1 MEAARLVAWEL
12 NPATMF
18 VTQSGNFR
26 SMFETGSG
34 GLPHFVSLIHEDDQ
48 ARVVAALDA
57 ALERDEP
64 FEEVFRVVR
73 TDGSQIRVSARG
85 GMMRAKSPQEDR
97 FIGVAY
103 ELSARDAA

>member
-1 MEAARLVAWEL
+1 
-12 NPATMF
+12 
-18 VTQSGNFR
+18 
-26 SMFETGSG
+26 
-34 GLPHFVSLIHEDDQ
+34 
-48 ARVVAALDA
+48 
-57 ALERDEP
+57 
-64 FEEVFRVVR
+64 VVR